1 MSQILWS
8 NITSDAILLFLP
20 YGLLQISLNLG
31 VLNTS
36 LEATLNPFQYKTDC

>member
-1 MSQILWS
+1 MSQILS
-8 NITSDAILLFLP
+8 NLTSDAILLFLP
-20 YGLLQISLNLG
+20 YGLLQISPIYLA